1 MPVQVFLPIPT
12 AGQNYTNGMH
22 TYKIKH
28 VDPENVTMEN
38 SKDKTDEFKMD
49 MATFRASRVFK
60 LIRGGGKSKKRR
72 KKNKRR
78 TVRSGKIRNFF
89 GF

>member
-1 MPVQVFLPIPT
+1 MKPKLAEPIV
-12 AGQNYTNGMH
+12 GQFYKGPNG
-22 TYKIKH
+22 TKYKILRVHKNE
-28 VDPENVTMEN
+28 VLLRDVEDTEDRFTMSIDN
-38 SKDKTDEFKMD
+38 
-49 MATFRASRVFK
+49 FRGMVSWE
-60 LIRGGGKSKKRR
+60 LIERGGKSKKRR